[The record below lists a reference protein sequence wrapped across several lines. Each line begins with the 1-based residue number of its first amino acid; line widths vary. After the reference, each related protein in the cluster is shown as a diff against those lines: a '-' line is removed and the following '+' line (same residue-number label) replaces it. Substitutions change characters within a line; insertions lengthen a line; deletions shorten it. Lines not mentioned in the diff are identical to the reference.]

1 MIAYL
6 PVAGRV
12 AKPWKNGGGST
23 ADIVVEPAGAG
34 LNDFEWRISVATI
47 TGNGPFSEFKGV
59 DRSLSL
65 LSDAPLRLLVDEVC
79 FPLDRQHP
87 TLRFSGEA
95 RVRAEVQAGPHNGQ
109 AAGPHTVLNVMS
121 RRDCFSHLLSQHAFT
136 AQREIELDAAI
147 NILFVQSGECQVPDA
162 GLLLQTHDALL
173 VKEEKTIRLHAGAA
187 VSLIAVAIRP
197 A

>member
-1 MIAYL
+1 MIVYL
-6 PVAGRV
+6 PAAGRV

-34 LNDFEWRISVATI
+34 LDNFEWRISVATI
-47 TGNGPFSEFKGV
+47 AGNGPFSEFKGV

-65 LSDAPLRLLVDEVC
+65 LSDAPLRLLVDEVR
-79 FPLDRQHP
+79 FPLDKQHP
-87 TLRFSGEA
+87 SLRFSGEA
-95 RVRAEVQAGPHNGQ
+95 RVRAEVQGGPHNGQ
-109 AAGPHTVLNVMS
+109 HAGPHTVLNVMS
-121 RRDCFSHLLSQHAFT
+121 RRDCFAHLLSRHAFT

-162 GLLLQTHDALL
+162 GLLLQPHDALL
-173 VKEEKTIRLHAGAA
+173 VKDEKTLQLHAGAA

>member
-6 PVAGRV
+6 PAAGRV

-34 LNDFEWRISVATI
+34 LDDFEWRISVATI

-79 FPLDRQHP
+79 FPLDKQHP

-95 RVRAEVQAGPHNGQ
+95 RVRAEAQ
-109 AAGPHTVLNVMS
+109 AGPHTVLNVMS
-121 RRDCFSHLLSQHAFT
+121 RRDCFAHLLSQHAFT

-147 NILFVQSGECQVPDA
+147 NILFVQSGECQVQEA
-162 GLLLQTHDALL
+162 GLLLQPHDALL
-173 VKEEKTIRLHAGAA
+173 VKDEKTIRLHAGAA